1 MFAVLDGLS
10 ASRALDHGRT
20 DLPPRHHGRA
30 QYSYRVA
37 WRDPSGVQ
45 KYKTFRTKKEAE
57 AFEAEIIRAKN
68 RGLYVDPH
76 AGKQLFSD
84 YAAK

>member
-1 MFAVLDGLS
+1 MSIKRIAREAKDGK
-10 ASRALDHGRT
+10 
-20 DLPPRHHGRA
+20 A

-84 YAAK
+84 YAAKWIEAKALSAKPSA